1 MTQIRVPLFVPDL
14 GDMEVAAVAEVIR
27 SGWISMGPQTEA
39 FERAFA
45 ERLGVAHAVALN
57 SCTAALHVANHLFGI
72 GPGDDV
78 IVPSL
83 TFAATANA
91 VVFTGA
97 TPVFADVVSEDDWTI
112 DPDSVAA
119 AISPNA
125 KAVVCMHYG
134 GFPCDMTRL
143 ERVCEAAGLPLVEDA
158 CHGLGGSFNSRAM
171 GTIGALGCF
180 SFYTNKVITTAEGGM
195 LTTGDADLATRARL
209 LRSHGMT
216 ATAIDRMRGAAGY
229 DIKAVGWNYRLDDIR
244 AAIGLVQLRRL
255 DGALQR
261 RRDLVARYHANLAA
275 IPKIRVPTFGD
286 RGSPAHYILPVAVS
300 GVDRDTVRARLA
312 DRGVQT
318 SIHYPPAHRFSQ
330 YRATAP
336 KLPVTEWVAA
346 HAITLPLYPSM
357 TDSDVDLVCDE
368 LCAAVA
374 GN

>member
-1 MTQIRVPLFVPDL
+1 MTSIRVPLFVPDL
-14 GDMEVAAVAEVIR
+14 GEMEVAAVTEVIR

-72 GPGDDV
+72 GPGDTV
-78 IVPSL
+78 VVPSL

-91 VVFTGA
+91 VAFTGA
-97 TPVFADVVSEDDWTI
+97 TPVFADIVSEDDWTM

-119 AISPNA
+119 AISPNSR
-125 KAVVCMHYG
+125 AVVCMHYG

-143 ERVCEAAGLPLVEDA
+143 AKVCGAAGLPLVEDA
-158 CHGLGGSFNSRAM
+158 CHGLGGRIDSRAM
-171 GTIGALGCF
+171 GTIGAVGCF
-180 SFYTNKVITTAEGGM
+180 SFYSNKVITTAEGGM
-195 LTTGDADLATRARL
+195 LTTDNPKLAARARR

-229 DIKAVGWNYRLDDIR
+229 DISEVGWNYRLDDIR

-255 DGALQR
+255 DDALRR
-261 RRDLVARYHANLAA
+261 RRDLVDRYYANLAA
-275 IPKIRVPTFGD
+275 IPKIRVPSFGG
-286 RGSPAHYILPVAVS
+286 RGDPAHYILPVAVT
-300 GVDRDTVRARLA
+300 GVDRDAVRARLA
-312 DRGVQT
+312 ERGVQT

-330 YRATAP
+330 YSAAAP
-336 KLPVTEWVAA
+336 ELPVTEWVAA

-357 TDSDVDLVCDE
+357 TDAHVDLVCSE
-368 LCAAVA
+368 LDAAIA
-374 GN
+374 RR